1 MSYHKELLVEIVNK
15 WDEKQID
22 NYITELNSRRDEL
35 SVWIRVVQGVK
46 KAKNRKKSTPENGP
60 RDGR

>member
-1 MSYHKELLVEIVNK
+1 MSYHRELLVEIVNK